1 MADYP
6 TYQPGSNDSPYP
18 PHNPQRYHAAGPHP
32 NPYDDAYASG
42 PAPSYP
48 PNPYSSTAYDPPL
61 PPHAQHSAD
70 DQHQH
75 HDDILGGQH
84 AHHPDT
90 LYAPAS
96 SFDADGNYHD
106 EGHARPDG
114 LYPRH
119 SIDGGSSHAH
129 SYGALH
135 GQGGPGGMPGAS
147 DSEDDAAMPL
157 RAGGGG
163 ARRSHAPSESAASM
177 TFPGGFVDPSS
188 MEQGEAGGIRFGR
201 IPQRV
206 PRRYKTIKR
215 VELYHGNL
223 VLDCPVP
230 SKLLEK
236 LNDRESREFTHMRY
250 TAATCDPDKFKE
262 ERFTLRPVLFDPPRR
277 TEMFIVLT
285 MYNEDEELFTRTMH
299 GVMTNIAHL
308 CTRERS
314 KTWGKDGWKKVVVCI
329 VSDGRK
335 KVHARTLSVLAAMG
349 VYQEGVAKNMVNGK
363 PVEAHIYEY
372 TTQLSMDPTLKFRGR
387 EKGIM
392 PVQILFC
399 LKERNQKKINS
410 HRWFFNAFG
419 PILQPNICVLIDV
432 GTMPRPRSL
441 YHLWKAFDIN
451 SNVGGACGEIVALKG
466 KYGSALLN
474 PLVAAQNFEY
484 KMSNI
489 LDKPLES
496 VFGYITVLP
505 GAFSAYRYISLQNDS
520 TGQGPLQK
528 YFLGES
534 MHGGSSGIFES
545 NMYLAEDRILCWEL
559 VTKRN
564 AQWVLR
570 YVKSAQAVTDVPDGV
585 PELISQRR
593 RWLNGSFFAGIHS
606 IVHLH
611 YIYRSNHT
619 FSRKLVIHIEW
630 VYQLIVLLFSWFGL
644 ANFYIAFVFITTSL
658 DETVKAL
665 HVPNEILRYIYLA
678 IIILCFLLAMG
689 NRPAGS
695 KAMYTGAMVVM
706 GILTVY
712 MSVAAMWI
720 AIQAITASVKDGQGA
735 DELVKNRTFVTIVIS
750 LASTYG
756 IWLLASLMF
765 LEPWHM
771 FTSIL
776 QYLVLSA
783 SFVNIINIYAF
794 CNVHDI
800 SWGTKG
806 SDKVGTDLGAA
817 VGGKGGQ
824 IEVSMPSGD
833 KDLNTLYDD
842 SLHVL
847 STPSPPEVKT
857 VDLNQKQTDYYA
869 TVRTN
874 VVLAWTISNA
884 ALAVGIL
891 SISSQGVRQGYT
903 AFLLYSVAVLSF
915 IRLIGATIYTFVR
928 LFQGE

>member
-1 MADYP
+1 MASYP
-6 TYQPGSNDSPYP
+6 TYSPGEQGGYP
-18 PHNPQRYHAAGPHP
+18 PPHDHHSRYNTPGPHP
-32 NPYDDAYASG
+32 NPYDDAYAYG
-42 PAPSYP
+42 
-48 PNPYSSTAYDPPL
+48 NPHHQQGFNGRHSSSAYDPPL
-61 PPHAQHSAD
+61 LPGQDHPQH
-70 DQHQH
+70 HQH
-75 HDDILGGQH
+75 DNDVLS
-84 AHHPDT
+84 PDAGHGNT

-96 SFDADGNYHD
+96 SFDADGNY
-106 EGHARPDG
+106 
-114 LYPRH
+114 YPRH
-119 SIDGGSSHAH
+119 SVDADASSFAPM
-129 SYGALH
+129 
-135 GQGGPGGMPGAS
+135 PGGMPHPS
-147 DSEDDAAMPL
+147 DSEDDAATPL
-157 RAGGGG
+157 RRP
-163 ARRSHAPSESAASM
+163 RRSHAPSESTSM
-177 TFPGGFVDPSS
+177 FPGGFVDPSA
-188 MEQGEAGGIRFGR
+188 MEQGEAGGLRFGR

-206 PRRYKTIKR
+206 PRRYKTLKR

-250 TAATCDPDKFKE
+250 TAATGDPDNFKD

-285 MYNEDEELFTRTMH
+285 MYNEDEELFCRTMH

-314 KTWGKDGWKKVVVCI
+314 KTWGKDGWKKIVVCI
-329 VSDGRK
+329 VSDGRM

-372 TTQLSMDPTLKFRGR
+372 TTQLSVDPSLKFRGR

-419 PILQPNICVLIDV
+419 PVLQPNICVLIDV
-432 GTMPRPRSL
+432 GTMPRPKSL

-466 KYGSALLN
+466 KYGGALLN

-528 YFLGES
+528 YFLGETL
-534 MHGGSSGIFES
+534 HGGQSGIFES

-611 YIYRSNHT
+611 YLYRSNHT
-619 FSRKLVIHIEW
+619 FGRKFAIHVEW
-630 VYQLIVLLFSWFGL
+630 FYQLIVLLFSWFGL
-644 ANFYIAFVFITTSL
+644 ANFYIAFVFITSSVDTI
-658 DETVKAL
+658 VPAM
-665 HVPNEILRYIYLA
+665 HIPNEILRYIYLA

-695 KAMYTGAMVVM
+695 KTAYTGAMVVM
-706 GILTVY
+706 GLLTVY

-720 AIQAITASVKDGQGA
+720 AVNSIIKSTNTPDGA
-735 DELVKNRTFVTIVIS
+735 EELLTDRVFVTIVIS

-765 LEPWHM
+765 LDPWHM
-771 FTSIL
+771 VTSIL

-806 SDKVGTDLGAA
+806 SDKVGTDLGVA
-817 VGGKGGQ
+817 VGGKGNE
-824 IEVSMPSGD
+824 ITVSMPSGD
-833 KDLNTLYDD
+833 KDLNTLYED

-847 STPSPPEVKT
+847 STPPVAAVKS
-857 VDLNQKQTDYYA
+857 VDANQKQTDYYA

-891 SISSQGVRQGYT
+891 SISSASVRSGYT

-915 IRLIGATIYTFVR
+915 VRLVGATVYTFVR